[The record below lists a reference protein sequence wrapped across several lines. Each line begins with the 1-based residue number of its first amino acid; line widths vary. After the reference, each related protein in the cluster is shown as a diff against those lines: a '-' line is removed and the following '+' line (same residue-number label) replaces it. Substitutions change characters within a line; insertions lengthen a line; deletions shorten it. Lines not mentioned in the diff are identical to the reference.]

1 MHVFSDKIHKILTF
15 NSICK
20 FYTSNYNVQE
30 IVQ

>member
-1 MHVFSDKIHKILTF
+1 MHVFSDKMHKILIF

-20 FYTSNYNVQE
+20 FKASNYNVQE